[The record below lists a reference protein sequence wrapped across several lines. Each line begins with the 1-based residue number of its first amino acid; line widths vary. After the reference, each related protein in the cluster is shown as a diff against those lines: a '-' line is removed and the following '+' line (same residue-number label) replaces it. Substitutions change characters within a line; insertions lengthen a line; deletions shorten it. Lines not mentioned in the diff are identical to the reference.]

1 MKCPKCGINLL
12 EHIDVCPFCKTP
24 IPKDEPAEQN
34 SAEETAAK
42 AEKVSKNVSAQ
53 NTGRYSSIDPS
64 KDSYDFDL
72 QYTLTFR
79 DSGEIKQAIADMDAE
94 ISRDSSKKKIS
105 TPHKTTEEPRFS
117 REEMQEA
124 ALRAQQRREQRKNGG
139 KKKVS
144 RVEKRKHD
152 ALRAAKAPRKKDD
165 GSVRSHKYDSK
176 QKKGI
181 LIGAAVLAAVI
192 AVVVCVVNV
201 ASYFAHKTPEYPTL
215 YTKGNELYS
224 FFDGSEIQ
232 LSSNFVTTQLETKTE
247 TTSKSSGSSSSSKS
261 SAGKNKLDDPKI
273 EKSAKLT
280 EKDLIKI
287 SDDGSVVYF
296 IENVNMNNGSGDL
309 VYYVNGKKKSRTAV
323 AQNVY
328 YDFSISGDGNAVLYL
343 KNTGDDNAKG
353 ELCRWDAA
361 TKTETSVDT
370 EIVADNFKLANDGK
384 SVTYIKN
391 FNPIVHTGDL
401 LYSSFAEGGESQRRV
416 DEKVAFVFG
425 TSAKSS
431 VYFYAKNYDTKTGT
445 YDLYIQS
452 NTEGPKSVAEK
463 AFLAP
468 VISKKLESAYVYS
481 NFNNNFQTLSY
492 LDLSNG
498 SNNKLADEVS
508 EIIKVRNDEGA
519 VVYSKAYESEKADY
533 YFVSAKS
540 PNSQKVATAINLA
553 AIKDDPRMVAFDAS
567 SDFSTMAY
575 IGGYDSNTRRGAL
588 YTLSVVND
596 YAGSEKRVSDD
607 AYTCNVSADGAIV
620 RFASGYNAE
629 QNTINLVS
637 YSNSNTLA
645 LADQAGMGAFTFDKT
660 GEFTVFAKDFVAKE
674 NSDSKTA
681 SIKSVTKKAKIRDI
695 DSGVSAYGLKTDG
708 TILLK
713 KDSDDGTGTSLYTS
727 TVKAA
732 KCKKITDGVTNV
744 LYY

>member
-12 EHIDVCPFCKTP
+12 EHVDVCPFCKTP
-24 IPKDEPAEQN
+24 IPKDIPEEQH
-34 SAEETAAK
+34 SDAK
-42 AEKVSKNVSAQ
+42 AAVTDDRNSKSVSAQ

-94 ISRDSSKKKIS
+94 ISRDPAKKKIS
-105 TPHKTTEEPRFS
+105 AQHKTSDEPRFS

-124 ALRAQQRREQRKNGG
+124 ALRAQQRREMRKSGG

-152 ALRAAKAPRKKDD
+152 ALRAAKAPRQ
-165 GSVRSHKYDSK
+165 RSENASHTRRYDAK
-176 QKKGI
+176 QKRGI

-232 LSSNFVTTQLETKTE
+232 LSSNFVTTQLETKTD
-247 TTSKSSGSSSSSKS
+247 TSSKSSGSSKS
-261 SAGKNKLDDPKI
+261 SDTKKKLADPKT
-273 EKSAKLT
+273 ESKAKLT

-296 IENVNMNNGSGDL
+296 IENVNMNSGSGDL
-309 VYYVNGKKKSRTAV
+309 VYYVNGKKKSRTPV

-328 YDFSISGDGNAVLYL
+328 YDFSISGDGNTVLYL
-343 KNTGDDNAKG
+343 KNTSDDNAKG
-353 ELCRWDAA
+353 ELCRWNTV
-361 TKTETSVDT
+361 TKTETSVDN

-452 NTEGPKSVAEK
+452 TTEGPKSVAEK
-463 AFLAP
+463 AFLPP

-553 AIKDDPRMVAFDAS
+553 AIKDDARMVAFDAS
-567 SDFSTMAY
+567 SDFSTVAY
-575 IGGYDSNTRRGAL
+575 IGGYDPATKRGAL

-607 AYTCNVSADGAIV
+607 AYTCNVSADGAVV

-645 LADQAGMGAFTFDKT
+645 LAEQAGMGAFTFDKT
-660 GEFTVFAKDFVAKE
+660 GEFTVFAKDFVAKD

-708 TILLK
+708 TVLLK
-713 KDSDDGTGTSLYTS
+713 KDNEDGTVTSLYTS

-732 KCKKITDGVTNV
+732 RCKKITDGVTNV

>member
-12 EHIDVCPFCKTP
+12 EHVDVCPFCKTP
-24 IPKDEPAEQN
+24 VPKDEPEKQN
-34 SAEETAAK
+34 DNAEEAK
-42 AEKVSKNVSAQ
+42 ADRASKNVSAQ

-94 ISRDSSKKKIS
+94 ISRDSSKKKITTAS
-105 TPHKTTEEPRFS
+105 HKTSEEPRFS

-144 RVEKRKHD
+144 RAEKRKHD
-152 ALRAAKAPRKKDD
+152 ALRAAKAPKQK
-165 GSVRSHKYDSK
+165 GEKTSHRYDVK

-247 TTSKSSGSSSSSKS
+247 AAAKSSSSSAS
-261 SAGKNKLDDPKI
+261 SKPGDSKKKLEDPKI
-273 EKSAKLT
+273 ENKTKLT

-296 IENVNMNNGSGDL
+296 IENVNMNNGCGDL
-309 VYYVNGKKKSRTAV
+309 VYYINGKKKSRTPV

-328 YDFSISGDGNAVLYL
+328 YDFSISGDGSTVLYL
-343 KNTGDDNAKG
+343 KNTNDEAKG
-353 ELCRWDAA
+353 ELCRWDTQ
-361 TKTETSVDT
+361 TKTETGVDG
-370 EIVADNFKLANDGK
+370 EIVKGNFKLACDGK

-401 LYSSFAEGGESQRRV
+401 LYSSFGEGGESRRRV

-452 NTEGPKSVAEK
+452 VNEGPKSVAEK

-481 NFNNNFQTLSY
+481 NFNNNLQTLSY
-492 LDLSNG
+492 LDLTNG

-508 EIIKVRNDEGA
+508 EIIRVRNDEGA
-519 VVYSKAYESEKADY
+519 VVYSKAYESEKADF

-553 AIKDDPRMVAFDAS
+553 ALKEDSRMVAFDAS
-567 SDFSTMAY
+567 SDFSTVAY
-575 IGGYDSNTRRGAL
+575 IGGYDASTKRGAL

-596 YAGSEKRVSDD
+596 YAGSEKRISDD
-607 AYTCNVSADGAIV
+607 AYTCNVSADGAVV

-713 KDSDDGTGTSLYTS
+713 KDNDDGSGTSLFTS